1 MSIFEGRATLRESAV
16 MQPRIDRMHERDA
29 TGNAAA
35 STGDPAYDR
44 LAARLH
50 ARFRASRGRRA
61 RDLWSALELAATEL
75 AIEGHIAE
83 RDVHRLRA
91 CACRDLGHLASALV
105 RGTRDEVAAIG
116 ALARQPGALAELAG
130 ALHLSGDAIYRLAG
144 EAGRAELRRAGE
156 ATCAGTLQC
165 TDCGRPRSLFHS
177 TVVAAC
183 SGCGG
188 TNFSKGFES

>member
-1 MSIFEGRATLRESAV
+1 MSIFEGRATLRESAA
-16 MQPRIDRMHERDA
+16 MQPRIERLHEGDA
-29 TGNAAA
+29 TGNAEP

-44 LAARLH
+44 LAARFH
-50 ARFRASRGRRA
+50 ARFRACRSRRA

-91 CACRDLGHLASALV
+91 CACRDLGHIASALV
-105 RGTRDEVAAIG
+105 RGTRDEVAAIAG
-116 ALARQPGALAELAG
+116 LTRHPGALAELVG

-165 TDCGRPRSLFHS
+165 RDCGHARRLFHT
-177 TVVAAC
+177 TVVAA
-183 SGCGG
+183 SSDCGG
-188 TNFSKGFES
+188 TDFSKGFES

>member
-1 MSIFEGRATLRESAV
+1 MSIFEGRTTLRESAA
-16 MQPRIDRMHERDA
+16 MQPRIDRIHDGDA

-44 LAARLH
+44 LAARFH
-50 ARFRASRGRRA
+50 ARFRACRSRRA

-83 RDVHRLRA
+83 RDVQRLRA
-91 CACRDLGHLASALV
+91 CACRDVGHIASALV
-105 RGTRDEVAAIG
+105 RGTRDEVAAIA
-116 ALARQPGALAELAG
+116 ALARQPGAVAELVG

-144 EAGRAELRRAGE
+144 EAGRAQLRRAGE

-165 TDCGRPRSLFHS
+165 TDC
-177 TVVAAC
+177 
-183 SGCGG
+183 
-188 TNFSKGFES
+188 

>member
-1 MSIFEGRATLRESAV
+1 MSIFEGRAGLRESAA
-16 MQPRIDRMHERDA
+16 MYPRIERA
-29 TGNAAA
+29 HRGIRLENAASPA
-35 STGDPAYDR
+35 GDPAYDR
-44 LAARLH
+44 LAARFH
-50 ARFRASRGRRA
+50 ARFRACRSRRA

-83 RDVHRLRA
+83 REVHRLRA
-91 CACRDLGHLASALV
+91 CACRDVGHIASVLV
-105 RGTRDEVAAIG
+105 RGTREEVAAI
-116 ALARQPGALAELAG
+116 AELTRHPGALAEVVG

-165 TDCGRPRSLFHS
+165 MDCGRTRRIFHA

-183 SGCGG
+183 GDCGG
-188 TNFSKGFES
+188 TDFSKGFET

>member
-1 MSIFEGRATLRESAV
+1 MSIFEGRATLRDSAA
-16 MQPRIDRMHERDA
+16 MHPRIARTYESGA
-29 TGNAAA
+29 AGNSAAA
-35 STGDPAYDR
+35 GDPAYDR
-44 LAARLH
+44 LAVRFH
-50 ARFRASRGRRA
+50 ARFRACRGRRA

-105 RGTRDEVAAIG
+105 RGTRDEVVAIAG
-116 ALARQPGALAELAG
+116 LARQPGALAELVG

-156 ATCAGTLQC
+156 ATCAGLLQC
-165 TDCGRPRSLFHS
+165 MDCGRTRRIFHA

-183 SGCGG
+183 SDCGG
-188 TNFSKGFES
+188 TDFSKGFET